1 MKFLRITII
10 TVILLIVGS
19 FIILTSGNDPQQ
31 LLLKSMEYLESHIFY
46 LVLVIFTLTL
56 LSTLAGL
63 PVLYLSVALGFF
75 IPYLPALALA
85 WVIHLFS
92 VMTTFY
98 MIRRVYSDYFRNKYG
113 GKKMIRRINKR
124 IRKYGFWTVALTRSV
139 YFIPTNIINF
149 SFPLS
154 RITARQYL
162 AGTMTGLIPEC
173 LINVTTGYL
182 LKHQLMLLDSPQQ
195 NLLRI
200 VLIGIYLMLMV
211 ALFLFL
217 RYRKNRT
224 EKSRLKK
231 IIPLLK
237 DQKS

>member
-10 TVILLIVGS
+10 TVILLIVGG
-19 FIILTSGNDPQQ
+19 FIIFTAGNDPQQ
-31 LLLKSMEYLESHIFY
+31 LLLESMAYLESHLFY
-46 LVLVIFTLTL
+46 LVLVIFVLTL
-56 LSTLAGL
+56 LSTLTGL

-85 WVIHLFS
+85 WVIHLFA

-98 MIRRVYSDYFRNKYG
+98 MIRRVYSVYFRNKYG
-113 GKKMIRRINKR
+113 GKKVIRRINKR
-124 IRKYGFWTVALTRSV
+124 IRKYGFWTVALSRSV
-139 YFIPTNIINF
+139 YFIPTNLINF

-154 RITARQYL
+154 RITTSQYL

-182 LKHQLMLLDSPQQ
+182 LKHQLMMLDSPQQ
-195 NLLRI
+195 NLLKI
-200 VLIGIYLMLMV
+200 VLIGTYLLLM
-211 ALFLFL
+211 ATLFLFL
-217 RYRKNRT
+217 RYRKNRAD
-224 EKSRLKK
+224 KSRFKK

-237 DQKS
+237 EQEN